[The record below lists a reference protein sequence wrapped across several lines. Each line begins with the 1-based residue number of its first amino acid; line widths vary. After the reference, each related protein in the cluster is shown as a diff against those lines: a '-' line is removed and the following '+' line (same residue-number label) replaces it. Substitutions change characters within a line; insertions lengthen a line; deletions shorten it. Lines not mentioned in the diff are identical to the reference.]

1 MNNQI
6 KMINQTKLKIIFRE
20 FICTTK
26 TKIKENVIKQVKC
39 QQVKIECQNVFSKK
53 KHSKIA
59 IRYNKISHPPSALKR
74 IRIFFFWFE
83 FY

>member
-1 MNNQI
+1 MLLSHNQI

-39 QQVKIECQNVFSKK
+39 QQVKIECQNVFKNKK
-53 KHSKIA
+53 KTFENCDSLQQDFT
-59 IRYNKISHPPSALKR
+59 PSLR
-74 IRIFFFWFE
+74 S
-83 FY
+83 